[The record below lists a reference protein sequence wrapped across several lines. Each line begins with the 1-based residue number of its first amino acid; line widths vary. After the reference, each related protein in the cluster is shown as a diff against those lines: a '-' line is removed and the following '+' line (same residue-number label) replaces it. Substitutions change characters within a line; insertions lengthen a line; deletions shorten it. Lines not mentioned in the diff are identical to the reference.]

1 METKSSAHVYVSV
14 LAYLNENAIAA
25 QEINKHC
32 EMKKNELNAV
42 VHGYRTSCE
51 SLVSQCHDLQQE
63 MIADGTWVDFSHLKK
78 EKEALEELSIGS

>member
-1 METKSSAHVYVSV
+1 M
-14 LAYLNENAIAA
+14 
-25 QEINKHC
+25 
-32 EMKKNELNAV
+32 
-42 VHGYRTSCE
+42 HGYRTSCE